1 MGLAGGLNLYPYAP
15 NALSWIDPLGLRCGD
30 AAKAKELG
38 YKKINE
44 RSHGPF
50 VFVNNKAPNKIY

>member
-1 MGLAGGLNLYPYAP
+1 VELAGGLNLYPYAP

-38 YKKINE
+38 YKKSTSV
-44 RSHGPF
+44 RTGSLSS
-50 VFVNNKAPNKIY
+50 